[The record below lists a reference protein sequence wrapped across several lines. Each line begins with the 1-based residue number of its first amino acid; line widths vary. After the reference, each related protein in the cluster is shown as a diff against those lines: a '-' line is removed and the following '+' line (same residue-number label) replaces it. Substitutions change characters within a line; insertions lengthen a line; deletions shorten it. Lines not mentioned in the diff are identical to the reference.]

1 MIPAPYKRGNL
12 FNNQLPVFKKE
23 HNMQLAIE
31 LPDELGQ
38 ELLQHANV
46 QEFVHQAIRKML
58 MEEKKQ
64 IQAKQELLALMATI
78 PKSVSLANE
87 LIQERR
93 NEVKA
98 EQRDNIQ

>member
-1 MIPAPYKRGNL
+1 
-12 FNNQLPVFKKE
+12 
-23 HNMQLAIE
+23 MQLAIE

-58 MEEKKQ
+58 MEERNQ

-93 NEVKA
+93 IEAKA
-98 EQRDNIQ
+98 EQRHNVQ

>member
-1 MIPAPYKRGNL
+1 
-12 FNNQLPVFKKE
+12 
-23 HNMQLAIE
+23 MQLAIE
-31 LPDELGQ
+31 LPDELAQ

-58 MEEKKQ
+58 MEEKNQ

-93 NEVKA
+93 IEAKA
-98 EQRDNIQ
+98 EQRDNVQ

>member
-1 MIPAPYKRGNL
+1 
-12 FNNQLPVFKKE
+12 
-23 HNMQLAIE
+23 MQLAIE

-58 MEEKKQ
+58 MEEKNQ
-64 IQAKQELLALMATI
+64 IQAKQELLSLMATI
-78 PKSVSLANE
+78 PKSVSLADE
-87 LIQERR
+87 LIRERR
-93 NEVKA
+93 HEAKA

>member
-1 MIPAPYKRGNL
+1 
-12 FNNQLPVFKKE
+12 
-23 HNMQLAIE
+23 MQLAIE